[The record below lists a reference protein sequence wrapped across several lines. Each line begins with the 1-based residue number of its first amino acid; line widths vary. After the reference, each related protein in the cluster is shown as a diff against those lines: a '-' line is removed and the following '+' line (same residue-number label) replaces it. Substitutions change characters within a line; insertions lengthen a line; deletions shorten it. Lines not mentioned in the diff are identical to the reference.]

1 MSDPHTIDVAHIARL
16 VRLALTPDEQ
26 AHMADDLRSI
36 LAYVA
41 ELGTVDVTGV
51 RPTSHPLPFV
61 RQLREDVAAPALTQA
76 VALQGAPAQD
86 GEAFIVPKVV

>member
-16 VRLALTPDEQ
+16 ARLALTPDEQ
-26 AHMADDLRSI
+26 VHMADDLKKI

-41 ELGTVDVTGV
+41 ELGAVDVSNV

-61 RQLREDVAAPALTQA
+61 RQLREDVAAPPVSQA